1 MSDTG
6 KNNDTVE
13 QVPEGFQLLPDGL
26 GFTDN
31 LQPCY
36 RRLEGSELAFGLL
49 VDKQHANSMGI
60 CHGGALMTL
69 ADIAAASSA
78 NLARGIIAGAPT
90 VNLTMDF
97 IGAAKMGQWLQT
109 QSEGVT
115 LKRRFGF
122 SHGIIFN
129 SRGVVARYN
138 ATFYFPDHEGLTQDG
153 LPGIGALKGML
164 DAD

>member
-1 MSDTG
+1 MS
-6 KNNDTVE
+6 DTVE
-13 QVPEGFQLLPDGL
+13 QVPEGFELLPEGL

-36 RRLEGSELAFGLL
+36 RRLRGDDLAFGLI
-49 VDKQHANSMGI
+49 VASQHANSLGI

-78 NLARGIIAGAPT
+78 NLARGKIAGAPT

-97 IGAAKMGQWLQT
+97 IGAAKQGQWIQT
-109 QSEGVT
+109 TSEGVT

-122 SHGIIFN
+122 SHGIIFS
-129 SRGVVARYN
+129 SRGIVARYN
-138 ATFYFPDHEGLTQDG
+138 ATFYFPDHEALTQDG
-153 LPGIGALKGML
+153 VPGIGALKGML